1 MDFEWT
7 NRPDTRPVWS
17 SKDND
22 TSTPRKRPIGE
33 YLSPAAYPWSP
44 PPNFSAA
51 KAFQHEE
58 PKDIDMSETSPA
70 KTLVEQNENENERP
84 MALGALRRVYNRR
97 QKSRI
102 SKSRLR
108 QRSNSEDE
116 GPDLSEDDDEIAP
129 LTQNTSN
136 HYTLNMPAPAASSS
150 EAPYVLLGYLQ
161 FFFNLSLILLFLYLV
176 VQFIVTIQRDVQQ
189 RVTEYSQEIVQEIA
203 MCVLQ
208 YKNNL
213 CEANPVPAMVQ
224 QCAKWE
230 ACMNRDPAVIGR
242 AKLENTGFCTQ
253 FSGVLNGLCQCSLI
267 IVSFTASAPYVSS
280 EPPLSHDPCGIFS
293 AIPFS
298 PEQLAD
304 HATR

>member
-1 MDFEWT
+1 MLDVQ
-7 NRPDTRPVWS
+7 NSPVFGAAHNQNVPFIFQS
-17 SKDND
+17 
-22 TSTPRKRPIGE
+22 PAPPQP
-33 YLSPAAYPWSP
+33 PAAYPWSP

-150 EAPYVLLGYLQ
+150 EAPYVLLG
-161 FFFNLSLILLFLYLV
+161 LV
-176 VQFIVTIQRDVQQ
+176 
-189 RVTEYSQEIVQEIA
+189 S
-203 MCVLQ
+203 
-208 YKNNL
+208 
-213 CEANPVPAMVQ
+213 
-224 QCAKWE
+224 
-230 ACMNRDPAVIGR
+230 
-242 AKLENTGFCTQ
+242 
-253 FSGVLNGLCQCSLI
+253 
-267 IVSFTASAPYVSS
+267 
-280 EPPLSHDPCGIFS
+280 
-293 AIPFS
+293 
-298 PEQLAD
+298 
-304 HATR
+304 